1 MSSELRT
8 STAAT
13 HQEAVITFD
22 DLVRIADVLRKLPPE
37 PIGEWMRE
45 RGYPPEEWILIAPAG
60 MRPEGISE
68 MLVPSYVRFS
78 RLVPEP
84 VFIRPP
90 GFFAQAISAGGDT

>member
-1 MSSELRT
+1 MSSELHAA
-8 STAAT
+8 AAT
-13 HQEAVITFD
+13 HQQTVTLD
-22 DLVRIADVLRKLPPE
+22 DLVRISDVLRKLPPE

-60 MRPEGISE
+60 MRPEGSSE

-90 GFFAQAISAGGDT
+90 GFFAQSISARGEK